1 MSSNGGS
8 PGPSFPLEF
17 EGGATG
23 FPTFEED
30 LPDGR
35 GVLTVLATWGPRGY
49 REDIWLL
56 DAKTGK
62 GRRLVENASNV
73 EYQAETGHLL
83 FSRQSALM
91 AVRFDLATQ
100 TVQGDLIALFD
111 GLRSA
116 AWSNGGFRIS
126 HAGHLFFQ
134 PGGRIAGDRRLV
146 VVSPNN
152 QVTSF
157 VSDARPYEADLD
169 ASADGTRVS
178 VVVPTAGGTYETW
191 TATAGRPGV
200 RRTLSAPN
208 ADVGGSFWSP
218 DGQWLAFTRVGRDA
232 DDGVYVQRSD
242 GSGPPRAVRK
252 HAALGD
258 FAWVTGWTADGR
270 ALFVNQV
277 AAGRSDIML
286 LPVGVD
292 GTAGELRPLRA
303 TSASEF
309 DARVSPDGRLI
320 AFVSDESGTN
330 ELYVAE
336 FANDAIVG
344 QPLLLTGGDGGSRPR
359 WSSDSRRLFFA
370 RAVPNRIMSVTVERS
385 AQLRASEPVLAFDP
399 GSLRLDQNVWTIL
412 PGDRL
417 LGIELGAGEGP
428 VRSYQLI
435 LNWLDTVRGRLP
447 AR

>member
-1 MSSNGGS
+1 
-8 PGPSFPLEF
+8 
-17 EGGATG
+17 
-23 FPTFEED
+23 
-30 LPDGR
+30 
-35 GVLTVLATWGPRGY
+35 
-49 REDIWLL
+49 
-56 DAKTGK
+56 
-62 GRRLVENASNV
+62 
-73 EYQAETGHLL
+73 
-83 FSRQSALM
+83 
-91 AVRFDLATQ
+91 
-100 TVQGDLIALFD
+100 
-111 GLRSA
+111 
-116 AWSNGGFRIS
+116 
-126 HAGHLFFQ
+126 
-134 PGGRIAGDRRLV
+134 
-146 VVSPNN
+146 
-152 QVTSF
+152 
-157 VSDARPYEADLD
+157 
-169 ASADGTRVS
+169 
-178 VVVPTAGGTYETW
+178 
-191 TATAGRPGV
+191 
-200 RRTLSAPN
+200 
-208 ADVGGSFWSP
+208 
-218 DGQWLAFTRVGRDA
+218 
-232 DDGVYVQRSD
+232 
-242 GSGPPRAVRK
+242 
-252 HAALGD
+252 
-258 FAWVTGWTADGR
+258 
-270 ALFVNQV
+270 LFVNQV

-385 AQLRASEPVLAFDP
+385 TQLRASEPVLAFDP